1 MMIGLWTSRVGSA
14 THVLKTRPSQ
24 FNAML
29 NQRKGHDL
37 RRDDRDFRVG
47 DRVLFYEHDDN
58 SDLYTGRVLK
68 AKIGYITSSSNP
80 CALSDEA
87 LADGF
92 CILTIQLKF
101 YSRIVASLP
110 VSRSNQPV
118 ALPSRGASSDGHRHE
133 IVELGA

>member
-1 MMIGLWTSRVGSA
+1 MIGFWTIRARSA

-29 NQRKGHDL
+29 EHGKGHDL

-68 AKIGYITSSSNP
+68 AKIGYITSTSNP
-80 CALSDEA
+80 CALSGEA
-87 LADGF
+87 LANGF
-92 CILTIQLKF
+92 CILTIQLKLF
-101 YSRIVASLP
+101 SRMVTSLP
-110 VSRSNQPV
+110 V
-118 ALPSRGASSDGHRHE
+118 GHYRHE
-133 IVELGA
+133 IVEVGAPERSTAST